1 MNRPSFVS
9 KVANLAENI
18 EKPIKIMKHI
28 LGILLLLVMVACS
41 TPKQEPAAEVPPV
54 SPKRSFTPTTTKA
67 FAAHGGIDQWDSFR
81 TLTYEIVGEEENEK
95 QIIDLKN
102 RKVRVSKSDYTIG
115 FDGTDVWL
123 TPDSTA
129 FSRNA
134 RFYHNLYFYFFAL
147 PYLAADPG
155 VNLEDLGQVEIE
167 GIKYDKTLMTFGEN
181 VGDSP
186 KDQYVLYFDET
197 GILRL
202 INYSV
207 TYYDESRATQYSAIK
222 YGNWTDVNGM
232 KLPQELVWYKWEN
245 DTLGEKRGGAEFTNL
260 TLSTEAMDES
270 TYAKPEGAYVSP
282 K

>member
-1 MNRPSFVS
+1 
-9 KVANLAENI
+9 
-18 EKPIKIMKHI
+18 MKHFPAI
-28 LGILLLLVMVACS
+28 LVLIAMVACS
-41 TPKQEPAAEVPPV
+41 APQQDQQADIPP
-54 SPKRSFTPTTTKA
+54 PPPPTRSFTATMTKA
-67 FAAHGGIDQWDSFR
+67 FEAHGGIDNWDKFQ
-81 TLTYEIVGEEENEK
+81 TLTYEKVGEEENEK
-95 QIIDLKN
+95 QVIDLKN
-102 RKVRVSKSDYTIG
+102 RKVRVSTSDFTIG
-115 FDGTDVWL
+115 FDGTDVWV

-129 FSRNA
+129 FPRNA

-155 VNLEDLGQVEIE
+155 VNLTDLGQVEIE
-167 GIKYDKTLMTFGEN
+167 GVTYDKTLMTFGEN

-207 TYYDESRATQYSAIK
+207 TYYDESRATQYSAIR
-222 YGNWTDVNGM
+222 YENWTDVNGVQ
-232 KLPQELVWYKWEN
+232 LPQALNWYKWEN
-245 DTLGEKRGGAEFTNL
+245 DTLGEKRGGAEFTNI